1 MKYIYKEKKKGAP
14 VFVLLHGTGGTETD
28 LVSLAEVLQP
38 DYNILG
44 IRGNVQENGMNRYF
58 KRYGEGQYD
67 WNDLKFRG
75 NELYE
80 FIVEKSKTY
89 DFKLED
95 TVLVGF
101 SNGSNIAIQ
110 MMLQHP
116 KTFQKAALFAPLYPA
131 DIPEKQDFSHV
142 EVFLSLGK
150 GDPIVPET
158 ESERVIHLFKQ
169 RGADVTTTWVNGH
182 NLTQEVALEA
192 KNWLNYIVAKG
203 GD

>member
-1 MKYIYKEKKKGAP
+1 MEHIYNENKKGAP

-28 LVSLAEVLQP
+28 LVSLAELLHP
-38 DYNILG
+38 EYNVLG

-58 KRYGEGQYD
+58 KRHGEGQYD
-67 WNDLKFRG
+67 WEDLKFRG

-80 FIVEKSKTY
+80 FIVAKSKEY

-116 KTFQKAALFAPLYPA
+116 DTFKKAALFAPLYPA
-131 DIPEKQDFSHV
+131 DVEEKQDLSDV

-150 GDPIVPET
+150 GDPIVPES
-158 ESERVIHLFKQ
+158 ESERVINLFKE
-169 RGADVTTTWVNGH
+169 RGADLTMAWVDGH
-182 NLTQEVALEA
+182 SLTQEVALEA
-192 KNWLNYIVAKG
+192 KNWLN
-203 GD
+203 